1 MDSRATKRM
10 VLLATLGALG
20 WTGAAH
26 AGKFECGRTGG
37 DFTYGL
43 EANVAGLD
51 MQANAAASVRDIAMN
66 TYETLVTRD
75 ENMKPLLQLAQS
87 VNVSEDSKVYTF
99 KLRQGVHFHNGKPFT
114 SADARASF
122 ERYGRVG
129 IDRSI
134 LAPIDHYDTPDPAT
148 FVIAM
153 KDARPSFVEAMSS
166 ITVPIIIIPEENKDA
181 PPQQLPSMGTGPWQ
195 LDQFVADAY
204 VKLKRFEGYTP
215 DARYDDLS
223 GFGGYKVACL
233 NTVTFRMV
241 PEPGAR
247 VAGLETGELQGVQDV
262 PTIAQ
267 KRVGA
272 NKDIRL
278 LKLENFWLN
287 VTYGNWSAPPTNN
300 LKFRQAVLAALDFD
314 EVMEAASDGDF
325 KHNPSFQY
333 PGTNYYTEVGKELL
347 DQHNPEKAKQ
357 LLKEAGYHGEKVV
370 LLTNKDYPSLYNT
383 GLVVAQQLKGVG
395 INAEL
400 LVLDWPTALQKAMN
414 GTPDWNFF
422 FTGWI
427 TYVAVGGVQTLRP
440 MAEPNPVYTPPGGK
454 TDPDFMKAF
463 DEVANGATLEVR
475 QAAFVRAQRIA
486 LDDVMVIPMGVMPKV
501 QAVRANVEHYVP
513 FYNPRLY
520 NVWVKN

>member
-1 MDSRATKRM
+1 MSNNFKYV
-10 VLLATLGALG
+10 VLLAT
-20 WTGAAH
+20 AAVI
-26 AGKFECGRTGG
+26 AAPGLAQAEKFKCGKVGG

-51 MQANAAASVRDIAMN
+51 QHSSGAASVRDIAMN

-75 ENMKPLLQLAQS
+75 DNMKPMLQLAEAVQ
-87 VNVSEDSKVYTF
+87 VSPDSKVYTF
-99 KLRQGVHFHNGKPFT
+99 KLREGVHFHNGKLFT

-122 ERYGRVG
+122 ERYARVG

-134 LAPIDHYDTPDPAT
+134 LTPVDHYETPDPST

-153 KDARPSFVEAMSS
+153 KDPRPVFLEAVSS
-166 ITVPIIIIPEENKDA
+166 ITVPIVIIPEENKDV
-181 PPQQLPSMGTGPWQ
+181 PPQQLPSVGTGPWQ
-195 LDQFVADAY
+195 LDQFVAGSF

-215 DARYDDLS
+215 DARYDDVS

-267 KRVGA
+267 KRIAA
-272 NKDIRL
+272 NKDIKL
-278 LKLENFWLN
+278 LKLDHFWLN
-287 VTYGNWSAPPTNN
+287 VFHPNWSAPWTNN
-300 LKFRQAVLAALDFD
+300 IKFRQACLAALDFD
-314 EVMEAASDGDF
+314 EIMEAASDGDY
-325 KHNPSFQY
+325 KPNPSYQY
-333 PGTNYYTEVGKELL
+333 PGTSYYSENGKELL
-347 DQHNPEKAKQ
+347 NQHNADKAKA
-357 LLKEAGYHGEKVV
+357 LLKEAGYSGEKIT
-370 LLTNKDYPSLYNT
+370 LLTNKDYPSLYNSA
-383 GLVVAQQLKGVG
+383 LVMSQQLKSVG

-440 MAEPNPVYTPPGGK
+440 MAEPNPAYTPPGGK
-454 TDPDFMKAF
+454 TDPEFMKQF
-463 DEVANGATLEVR
+463 EIVANGPSLEGR
-475 QAAFVRAQRIA
+475 QAAFALAQKIA
-486 LDDVMVIPMGVMPKV
+486 FEDVMVIPMGVMPKV

-513 FYNPRLY
+513 FYNPRMY
-520 NVWVKN
+520 NVWVKD